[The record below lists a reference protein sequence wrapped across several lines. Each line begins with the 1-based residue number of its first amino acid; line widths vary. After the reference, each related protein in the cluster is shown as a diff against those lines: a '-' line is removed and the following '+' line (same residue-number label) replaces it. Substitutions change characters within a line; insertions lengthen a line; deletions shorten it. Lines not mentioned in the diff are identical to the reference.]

1 MICDKC
7 GNGEIGYYRQIRSD
21 GVTVVT
27 ARCGNGHI
35 PQTGHPFY
43 SIAQFDVMSLPLL
56 GGEQERKQP
65 SLFSAQRADEFEGED
80 LIERKIRLNRMTR

>member
-7 GNGEIGYYRQIRSD
+7 GNSTISYYRQIRKD

-27 ARCGNGHI
+27 ARCENDHI
-35 PQTGHPFY
+35 PETGHPFY

-56 GGEQERKQP
+56 GGKREEKQQ
-65 SLFSAQRADEFEGED
+65 SLFSKTADEFEGED
-80 LIERKIRLNRMTR
+80 LIERKIRLNRMPR